1 MVHRNSGSQN
11 FKNKH
16 ENLLLKLVR
25 KPELCEPT
33 SFGSHNSGSPILIF
47 LTMVQTFPWFTLFH
61 GSREIWFT

>member
-47 LTMVQTFPWFTLFH
+47 LSWFKLSPGSHFSMVH
-61 GSREIWFT
+61 IMDI